1 MQSPGG
7 WSTVSEQVRCEV
19 RSVQDLVGHKGE
31 EGLYFNGKPLED
43 LQEKSDVDLIS
54 LFSSLL

>member
-1 MQSPGG
+1 M
-7 WSTVSEQVRCEV
+7 VSEQMWCEV

-54 LFSSLL
+54 LFSSSL